1 MSEQDIESLAKE
13 LALSSLKSLVRYI
26 IAIFG
31 AAVIAMVV
39 FYFRTTEAIP
49 QLKSDIDFI
58 KANYVTRDDIKN
70 QMNGLQVQVK
80 YIKDDVSSLKDGQ
93 SDIYKLLIE
102 NKKK

>member
-49 QLKSDIDFI
+49 QLKSDIDYI
-58 KANYVTRDDIKN
+58 KVNYVTRDDIKN
-70 QMNGLQVQVK
+70 QMNGLQTQVK
-80 YIKDDVSSLKDGQ
+80 DIKDDVLSLKDGQ
-93 SDIYKLLIE
+93 NDIYKLLIE